1 MYAPSGNREVAAV
14 RRSCWRARR
23 DLADGEPERI
33 ATGLTGVR
41 DYCFTDDPSLL
52 LVSRERLNR
61 FGAPRH
67 YLLMIDLASPEQR
80 HLLSATQVPSWCLW
94 EPSPSPRK

>member
-1 MYAPSGNREVAAV
+1 M
-14 RRSCWRARR
+14 
-23 DLADGEPERI
+23 DGEPERI

-61 FGAPRH
+61 FGATRH
-67 YLLMIDLASPEQR
+67 YLLMIDLASPEKR
-80 HLLSATQVPSWCLW
+80 HLLSATHVPSWCLW